1 MTLPATMAEALA
13 FAREWIARMRQGNFM
28 GLGGT
33 PLDAITGHAFARRW
47 CRLCAEL
54 HPQALNKSW
63 TSRSVTA
70 SVPRMR
76 RWSS

>member
-33 PLDAITGHAFARRW
+33 PWTRLLVMPSRGVGAGSVLNCIRR
-47 CRLCAEL
+47 R
-54 HPQALNKSW
+54 
-63 TSRSVTA
+63 
-70 SVPRMR
+70 
-76 RWSS
+76 